1 MENQTQTPDPIAN
14 LTAKVLTALMEGINQ
29 MVDERVERI
38 MATQASAAVF
48 NDTLDERI
56 KTIAQE
62 EAKEAFDSVEDEIH
76 DKVKEEVSN
85 LDIEEQV
92 MHVFRHRANWEE
104 HVQEYVDNELE
115 DKVSEEIS
123 NQIDD
128 AVESKLDDVLE
139 EKISDVLDENLEA
152 KIKEVLIKI
161 IKGE

>member
-48 NDTLDERI
+48 NDTLDTRI
-56 KTIAQE
+56 REIAQE

-76 DKVKEEVSN
+76 DKVAEQVSDIN
-85 LDIEEQV
+85 LDDQV
-92 MHVFRHRANWEE
+92 LRAFEHRVNWEE
-104 HVQEYVDNELE
+104 CVQEYVDNELE
-115 DKVSEEIS
+115 DKVSEEVS

-128 AVESKLDDVLE
+128 AVESKMDDVLE
-139 EKISDVLDENLEA
+139 EKISEVLDDNLEA